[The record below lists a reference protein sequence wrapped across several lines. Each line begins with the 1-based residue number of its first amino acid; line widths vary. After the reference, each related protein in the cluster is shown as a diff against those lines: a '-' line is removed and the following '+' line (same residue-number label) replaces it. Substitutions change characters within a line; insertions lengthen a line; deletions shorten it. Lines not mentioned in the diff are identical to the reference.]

1 MSTSTV
7 PVKTAA
13 EAALARADQ
22 PPDEPSD
29 EELVIRA
36 RFVSSI
42 RSGPKAEIS
51 GVYYCGQFMSLEA
64 ALAAE
69 KADFLARAREA
80 LRKRREAE
88 EQARAAALE
97 RQRQKAV
104 FEADAAEARAQ
115 ARLAEALTIYQHT
128 LGELAEVNAQIDAT
142 RKEHTRASHDNRV
155 PVDRLAADLG
165 KLSGLI
171 GALQIRAS
179 QLDETAKHQLE
190 PLRECYRT
198 AKAEFVFLHQKEREV
213 HLKRAMRRLEE
224 HFVLSESWKHDF
236 AERAKDLLNL
246 DTASGYSGHRY
257 SWPYETITQRPLS
270 SDQLIDAAKQLAVRF
285 RAFQKTQQLYSS
297 YVKS

>member
-69 KADFLARAREA
+69 KVDFLARAREA

-165 KLSGLI
+165 KLSDLI

-190 PLRECYRT
+190 LLRECYRT

-213 HLKRAMRRLEE
+213 HLKRPCADSKNISFSRRVGSTISLNEQRTCSTWILPAAIPVIVILGRMRPSR
-224 HFVLSESWKHDF
+224 
-236 AERAKDLLNL
+236 
-246 DTASGYSGHRY
+246 SGRF
-257 SWPYETITQRPLS
+257 PLTS
-270 SDQLIDAAKQLAVRF
+270 
-285 RAFQKTQQLYSS
+285 
-297 YVKS
+297 